1 MQSHLVRAPLA
12 RIMGITDLIQNDTVK
27 NEIELHDLLKHLLN
41 SADEL
46 DTIIKDISDKTTR
59 VNTKS

>member
-41 SADEL
+41 SANEL